1 MKAYSQDLRERVL
14 RAVDQGRPRSEI
26 ISLLGVSRATIKR
39 YLKQRRE
46 LGMLTPK
53 PIPGRPSR
61 KEAALQ
67 AGLSPQLRAHPDAT
81 LAEHCQMWEAAHG
94 MRVSSATMSRAM
106 AQLGWTQKKRSE

>member
-1 MKAYSQDLRERVL
+1 ML

-46 LGMLTPK
+46 VGPLTPK

-67 AGLSPQLRAHPDAT
+67 AGLSPQLRAHSDAT
-81 LAEHCQMWEAAHG
+81 LAEHSQMWEAAHG
-94 MRVSSATMSRAM
+94 MPVSTATMSRVM
-106 AQLGWTQKKRSE
+106 ARLGWTRKKRPE